1 MNDGVWIIVGVLAL
15 GIGGVLFLLWRNR
28 FETAQSQ
35 GKEFEERLRL
45 VDQGMR
51 QEMLQFSQSLF
62 QEFHHLRDSLD
73 KRLHDNTERLDKR
86 LENAGRS
93 YVDVQKQLVE
103 VTKMNQAILDVTKD
117 VASLQDILRAPK
129 IRGGFGELMLNDL
142 LSQMLAPDHFKIQ
155 HTFKSGE
162 TVDALIILHGGNIS
176 VDSKFP
182 LENFKRLLALPDG
195 SGRQSARR
203 QFLSDVKK
211 HVDAI
216 ATKYIVPSEGTIDL
230 ALMYIPAEN
239 VYYETI
245 IKEDGDSGLYE
256 YFNQKHVVPVSPN
269 SFYAYLKTVM
279 YGLQGMRIEKRAK
292 EMFVELERLG
302 REFGKFEADFDV
314 LGKHIGNTGKK
325 YEEVEKRL
333 LRLGEQFER
342 TRLTDERESAL
353 LEKVPTPTDKLL

>member
-1 MNDGVWIIVGVLAL
+1 MNESGYLFGGIVVVI
-15 GIGGVLFLLWRNR
+15 GIGLWLFLKQR
-28 FETAQSQ
+28 FSRSEVYE
-35 GKEFEERLRL
+35 KEIEERFRSL
-45 VDQGMR
+45 DQSMR
-51 QEMLQFSQSLF
+51 QDMHQFQQLLSQNLHQLQTT
-62 QEFHHLRDSLD
+62 LD

-103 VTKMNQAILDVTKD
+103 VTKMNQAILEVTKD
-117 VASLQDILRAPK
+117 VASLQDILKAPK

-142 LSQMLAPDHFKIQ
+142 LTQMLPPDHFEIQ

-162 TVDALIILHGGNIS
+162 TVDALIMLKGGYIS

-182 LENFKRLLALPDG
+182 LENFKRLIALPDG
-195 SGRQSARR
+195 SERQAARR

-216 ATKYIVPSEGTIDL
+216 AAKYIVPSEGTIDL

-245 IKEDGDSGLYE
+245 IKEESDSGLYE

-292 EMFVELERLG
+292 EMFVELERLS
-302 REFGKFEADFDV
+302 REFGKFREEFEV
-314 LGKHIGNTGKK
+314 LGKHIGNTSKK
-325 YEEVEKRL
+325 YEETEKRL
-333 LRLGEQFER
+333 LRLDEQFDR
-342 TRLTDERESAL
+342 TKLTGSSGQGVVLAPSTTETL
-353 LEKVPTPTDKLL
+353 L

>member
-1 MNDGVWIIVGVLAL
+1 MSIVSLLLGALTVGLAIAL
-15 GIGGVLFLLWRNR
+15 YLLWRAHQDKGSAHQ
-28 FETAQSQ
+28 EL
-35 GKEFEERLRL
+35 EDRLRT

-62 QEFHHLRDSLD
+62 QEFHHLRENLD

-103 VTKMNQAILDVTKD
+103 VTKMNEAILEVTKD
-117 VASLQDILRAPK
+117 VASLQDILKAPK

-142 LSQMLAPDHFKIQ
+142 LSQMLAPEHFVIQ

-162 TVDALIILHGGNIS
+162 TVDALIKLAGGNIS

-182 LENFKRLLALPDG
+182 LENFKRLMALAEGPE
-195 SGRQSARR
+195 RQSARR
-203 QFLSDVKK
+203 LFLSDVKK

-245 IKEDGDSGLYE
+245 IKEESDSGLYE

-269 SFYAYLKTVM
+269 SFYAYLKTIM
-279 YGLQGMRIEKRAK
+279 YGLQGMKIEKRAK

-302 REFGKFEADFDV
+302 REFGKFEADFEV
-314 LGKHIGNTGKK
+314 LGKHIGNARTK
-325 YEEVEKRL
+325 YEETEKKL

-342 TRLTDERESAL
+342 TRLTGDTDTKILGSTESST
-353 LEKVPTPTDKLL
+353 TPGV

>member
-1 MNDGVWIIVGVLAL
+1 MGLGVT
-15 GIGGVLFLLWRNR
+15 LFLLYRSRFQAGDKNR
-28 FETAQSQ
+28 ELD
-35 GKEFEERLRL
+35 ERLRTF
-45 VDQGMR
+45 DQGMR

-62 QEFHHLRDSLD
+62 QEFHHLRDNLD
-73 KRLHDNTERLDKR
+73 KRLYDNTERLDKR

-103 VTKMNQAILDVTKD
+103 VTKMNQAILEVTKD
-117 VASLQDILRAPK
+117 VASLQDILKAPK

-142 LSQMLAPDHFKIQ
+142 LSQMLAPEHFTIQ

-162 TVDALIILHGGNIS
+162 TVDALIILNGGNIS

-182 LENFKRLLALPDG
+182 LENFKRLMALPDG
-195 SGRQSARR
+195 AERQSARR

-216 ATKYIVPSEGTIDL
+216 AMKYIVPSEGTIDL

-245 IKEDGDSGLYE
+245 IKEEGDNGLYE
-256 YFNQKHVVPVSPN
+256 YFNKKHVVPVSPN

-302 REFGKFEADFDV
+302 REFGKFQGDFEV

-342 TRLTDERESAL
+342 TRLTEGKNVEAIDETVS
-353 LEKVPTPTDKLL
+353 PIDKLL

>member
-1 MNDGVWIIVGVLAL
+1 MNELWYFIGALVIGVGVVVWV
-15 GIGGVLFLLWRNR
+15 VLNQRRSQDSAKQQELEDR
-28 FETAQSQ
+28 FRGLDQS
-35 GKEFEERLRL
+35 
-45 VDQGMR
+45 MR
-51 QEMLQFSQSLF
+51 QDMHQFQQLLSQNLHQLQAT
-62 QEFHHLRDSLD
+62 LD

-103 VTKMNQAILDVTKD
+103 VTKMNQAILEVTKE
-117 VASLQDILRAPK
+117 VASLQDILKAPK

-142 LSQMLAPDHFKIQ
+142 LTQMLPPDHFEIQ

-162 TVDALIILHGGNIS
+162 TVDALITLKGGYIS

-182 LENFKRLLALPDG
+182 LENFKRLIALPEG
-195 SGRQSARR
+195 AERQSARR

-216 ATKYIVPSEGTIDL
+216 ASKYIVPSEGTIDL

-245 IKEDGDSGLYE
+245 IKEESDAGLYE

-269 SFYAYLKTVM
+269 SFYAYLKTIM

-302 REFGKFEADFDV
+302 REFGKFRDDFDV
-314 LGKHIGNTGKK
+314 LGKHIGNTYKK
-325 YEEVEKRL
+325 YEETEKRL
-333 LRLGEQFER
+333 LRLDEQFDRTKLTGER
-342 TRLTDERESAL
+342 TE
-353 LEKVPTPTDKLL
+353 EKVLPSVSSENIL

>member
-1 MNDGVWIIVGVLAL
+1 MSEMGYFFIGVVVVAGLAL
-15 GIGGVLFLLWRNR
+15 WLVLKQRQTDAVR
-28 FETAQSQ
+28 VRDA
-35 GKEFEERLRL
+35 EERFRSL
-45 VDQGMR
+45 DQSMR
-51 QEMLQFSQSLF
+51 QDLHQFQQLFSQNLHQLQST
-62 QEFHHLRDSLD
+62 LD

-103 VTKMNQAILDVTKD
+103 VTKMNQAILEVTKE
-117 VASLQDILRAPK
+117 VASLQDILKAPK

-142 LSQMLAPDHFKIQ
+142 LAQMLPPDHFTIQ
-155 HTFKSGE
+155 HTFKTGE
-162 TVDALIILHGGNIS
+162 TVDALIMLKGGYIS

-182 LENFKRLLALPDG
+182 LENFKRLIALPEG
-195 SGRQSARR
+195 SERQSARR

-216 ATKYIVPSEGTIDL
+216 ASKYIAPNEGTIDL

-245 IKEDGDSGLYE
+245 IKDEVDAGLYE

-269 SFYAYLKTVM
+269 SFYAYLKTIM

-302 REFGKFEADFDV
+302 REFGKFREDFEV
-314 LGKHIGNTGKK
+314 LGKHIGNTAKK
-325 YEEVEKRL
+325 YEETEKRL
-333 LRLGEQFER
+333 LRLDEQFDR
-342 TRLTDERESAL
+342 TKLSSESNDEQMKAL
-353 LEKVPTPTDKLL
+353 PPDQTLV

>member
-1 MNDGVWIIVGVLAL
+1 MEIESLIIGALAL
-15 GIGGVLFLLWRNR
+15 GLLGALFFLWRQQSRGGDAEQGLDKR
-28 FETAQSQ
+28 FQLLDQS
-35 GKEFEERLRL
+35 LRQDL
-45 VDQGMR
+45 H
-51 QEMLQFSQSLF
+51 QFSQSFAGEL
-62 QEFHHLRDSLD
+62 HHLRETLD
-73 KRLHDNTERLDKR
+73 KRLNDNTERLDKR

-103 VTKMNQAILDVTKD
+103 VTKMNQAILEVTKD
-117 VASLQDILRAPK
+117 VASLQDILKAPK

-142 LSQMLAPDHFKIQ
+142 LAQMLAPEHFVIQ

-162 TVDALIILHGGNIS
+162 TVDALIVLRGGSIS

-182 LENFKRLLALPDG
+182 LENFKRLIALPEG
-195 SGRQSARR
+195 APRQAARR

-216 ATKYIVPSEGTIDL
+216 AAKYIVPSEGTIDL

-245 IKEDGDSGLYE
+245 IKEEGDSGLYE

-302 REFGKFEADFDV
+302 RDFGKFEEDFEV
-314 LGKHIGNTGKK
+314 LGKHIGNTHKK
-325 YEEVEKRL
+325 YEETEKRL

-342 TRLTDERESAL
+342 TRLTGEGQETLLGASANQHSSSQ
-353 LEKVPTPTDKLL
+353 V

>member
-1 MNDGVWIIVGVLAL
+1 MQAMSLIIGALAVGLAIAL
-15 GIGGVLFLLWRNR
+15 WLLWKGRAAAGGQ
-28 FETAQSQ
+28 T
-35 GKEFEERLRL
+35 KEVEERLRAF
-45 VDQGMR
+45 DQGMR
-51 QEMLQFSQSLF
+51 QDMHQFQQALSQNLHQLQTTIDQ
-62 QEFHHLRDSLD
+62 
-73 KRLHDNTERLDKR
+73 RLNDNTNRLDKR
-86 LENAGRS
+86 LDKAGQS
-93 YVDVQKQLVE
+93 YTDVQKQLVE
-103 VTKMNQAILDVTKD
+103 VTKMNQAILEVTKD
-117 VASLQDILRAPK
+117 VASLQDILKAPK

-142 LSQMLAPDHFKIQ
+142 LGQMLAPDHFVIQ

-162 TVDALIILHGGNIS
+162 TVDALITLKGGSIS

-182 LENFKRLLALPDG
+182 LENFKRLIALPDG
-195 SGRQSARR
+195 AERQAARR

-216 ATKYIVPSEGTIDL
+216 AAKYIVPAEGTIDL

-256 YFNQKHVVPVSPN
+256 YFNKKHVVPVSPN

-302 REFGKFEADFDV
+302 REFGKFEEDFEV
-314 LGKHIGNTGKK
+314 LGKHVGNARTK
-325 YEEVEKRL
+325 YEEAEKRL

-342 TRLTDERESAL
+342 TRLTGETDAPAL
-353 LEKVPTPTDKLL
+353 ADSSIDTPRP

>member
-1 MNDGVWIIVGVLAL
+1 MDSVVTWFIIGVLSMGL
-15 GIGGVLFLLWRNR
+15 GVTLFLLYRSR
-28 FETAQSQ
+28 FQSED
-35 GKEFEERLRL
+35 KSRELDERLRTF
-45 VDQGMR
+45 DQGMR

-62 QEFHHLRDSLD
+62 QEFHHLRDNLD
-73 KRLHDNTERLDKR
+73 KRLYDNTERLDKR

-103 VTKMNQAILDVTKD
+103 VTKMNQAILEVTKD
-117 VASLQDILRAPK
+117 VASLQDILKAPK

-142 LSQMLAPDHFKIQ
+142 LSQMLAPEHFAIQ

-162 TVDALIILHGGNIS
+162 TVDALIILNGGNIS

-182 LENFKRLLALPDG
+182 LENFKRLMTLPEG
-195 SGRQSARR
+195 AERQSARR

-216 ATKYIVPSEGTIDL
+216 AMKYIVPSEGTIDL

-245 IKEDGDSGLYE
+245 IKEEGDSGLYE
-256 YFNQKHVVPVSPN
+256 YFNKKHVVPVSPN

-302 REFGKFEADFDV
+302 REFGKFQGDFEV

-342 TRLTDERESAL
+342 TRLTEGKNVEVIDEA
-353 LEKVPTPTDKLL
+353 VPPLDKLL

>member
-1 MNDGVWIIVGVLAL
+1 MWLTVGVLVVGL
-15 GIGGVLFLLWRNR
+15 GISLFLLWKSR
-28 FETAQSQ
+28 FQATDQRAR
-35 GKEFEERLRL
+35 EFDERLRSF
-45 VDQGMR
+45 DQGMR

-62 QEFHHLRDSLD
+62 QEFHHLRDNLD
-73 KRLHDNTERLDKR
+73 KRLYDNTERLDKR

-103 VTKMNQAILDVTKD
+103 VTKMNQAILEVTKE
-117 VASLQDILRAPK
+117 VASLQDILKAPK

-142 LSQMLAPDHFKIQ
+142 LSQMLAPEHFVIQ

-162 TVDALIILHGGNIS
+162 TVDALIKLSGGSIS

-182 LENFKRLLALPDG
+182 LENFKRLLALPEG
-195 SGRQSARR
+195 GERQSARR

-216 ATKYIVPSEGTIDL
+216 ALKYIVPSEGTIDL

-245 IKEDGDSGLYE
+245 IKEDGDAGLYE
-256 YFNQKHVVPVSPN
+256 YFNQRHVVPVSPN
-269 SFYAYLKTVM
+269 SFYAYLKTIM

-302 REFGKFEADFDV
+302 REFGKFETDFEV
-314 LGKHIGNTGKK
+314 LGKHINNTGKK

-342 TRLTDERESAL
+342 TRLTENTETKVIDESDA
-353 LEKVPTPTDKLL
+353 PPKLL

>member
-1 MNDGVWIIVGVLAL
+1 MS
-15 GIGGVLFLLWRNR
+15 IGLWFFLRQR
-28 FETAQSQ
+28 FSRSEIYEKET
-35 GKEFEERLRL
+35 EERFRVL
-45 VDQGMR
+45 DQSMR
-51 QEMLQFSQSLF
+51 QDMHQFQQLLSQNLHQLQTT
-62 QEFHHLRDSLD
+62 LD

-103 VTKMNQAILDVTKD
+103 VTKMNQAILEVTKD
-117 VASLQDILRAPK
+117 VASLQDILKAPK

-142 LSQMLAPDHFKIQ
+142 LAQMLPPDHFEIQ

-162 TVDALIILHGGNIS
+162 TVDALIMLKGGCIS

-182 LENFKRLLALPDG
+182 LENFKRLITLPDG
-195 SGRQSARR
+195 SERQAARR

-216 ATKYIVPSEGTIDL
+216 AAKYIVPSEGTIDL

-245 IKEDGDSGLYE
+245 IKEEADSGLYE

-292 EMFVELERLG
+292 EMFVELERLS
-302 REFGKFEADFDV
+302 REFGKFREDFEV
-314 LGKHIGNTGKK
+314 LGKHIGNTSKK
-325 YEEVEKRL
+325 YEETEKRL
-333 LRLGEQFER
+333 LRLDEQFDR
-342 TRLTDERESAL
+342 TKLTGTSGQEVVLASSTTETSL
-353 LEKVPTPTDKLL
+353 

>member
-1 MNDGVWIIVGVLAL
+1 MQAVSVIIGALVAGLGVAL
-15 GIGGVLFLLWRNR
+15 WFLWKGRV
-28 FETAQSQ
+28 QSSD
-35 GKEFEERLRL
+35 KTREVEERLRAF
-45 VDQGMR
+45 DQGMR
-51 QEMLQFSQSLF
+51 QEMTQFSQTLF
-62 QEFHHLRDSLD
+62 QEFHHLRENID
-73 KRLHDNTERLDKR
+73 KRLHDNTDRLDKR
-86 LENAGRS
+86 LDKAGQS
-93 YVDVQKQLVE
+93 YTDVQKQLIE
-103 VTKMNQAILDVTKD
+103 VTKMNQAILEVTKD
-117 VASLQDILRAPK
+117 VASLQDILKAPK

-142 LSQMLAPDHFKIQ
+142 LGQMLAPDHFVIQ

-162 TVDALIILHGGNIS
+162 TVDALITLKGGSIS

-182 LENFKRLLALPDG
+182 LENFKRLIALPEG
-195 SGRQSARR
+195 AERQAARR

-216 ATKYIVPSEGTIDL
+216 AAKYIVPAEGTIDL

-256 YFNQKHVVPVSPN
+256 YFNKKHVVPVSPN
-269 SFYAYLKTVM
+269 SFYAYLKTIM

-302 REFGKFEADFDV
+302 REFGKFEEDFEV
-314 LGKHIGNTGKK
+314 LGKHVGNARTK
-325 YEEVEKRL
+325 YEEAEKRL

-342 TRLTDERESAL
+342 TRLTGEPEAAAL
-353 LEKVPTPTDKLL
+353 PSDVPPRV